1 MDTNQLDSVV
11 QLIKA
16 LSEAEQA
23 TVLRL
28 LMQDRSA
35 QTELV
40 GDVEQHLKA
49 YEGQYQMSSEEF
61 HRRFQAGELGDSAD
75 FFEWNTYY
83 EMVRDSQLLHQGAA

>member
-1 MDTNQLDSVV
+1 MDTNQLESVV

-35 QTELV
+35 QAELV
-40 GDVEQHLKA
+40 GDVGQHLRA
-49 YEGQYQMSSEEF
+49 YEGQYQMPSDEF
-61 HRRFQAGELGDSAD
+61 YRRFQAGELGDSAD